1 MMLMIRE
8 DDLTLVLAKRRNFIG
23 VRPLWDSI
31 LIFITGL
38 FYIPAA
44 VAIPNEIC
52 RWIMLGFGVLVT
64 GYGIVEICGRRFT
77 TENLYK
83 EIAGMNI
90 ISSSIVAIAQPGVP
104 DSNQYLL
111 YYDTGWDCWFF
122 PNRRSTPDVS
132 DDERDL
138 LNYLNAEF
146 KIPVQD
152 CALDMHGTE
161 ESTKYST
168 EHDEERHYLYRIYAG
183 DVQSLPEL
191 WSLEGEFTVGG
202 HRCKWMTISEML
214 ADSRIKEVNYD
225 VVTAVRDNL

>member
-8 DDLTLVLAKRRNFIG
+8 DNLTLVLAKRRNFIG

-44 VAIPNEIC
+44 VVIPNEIC
-52 RWIMLGFGVLVT
+52 KWIMIGFGALVT

-83 EIAGMNI
+83 EIARMNI

-111 YYDTGWDCWFF
+111 YYDAGWDCWFF
-122 PNRRSTPDVS
+122 PNRRSTPDIS
-132 DDERDL
+132 DDERDF
-138 LNYLNAEF
+138 LNYSNTEF

-152 CALDMHGTE
+152 CTLDLHGTE
-161 ESTKYST
+161 ESAKQST
-168 EHDEERHYLYRIYAG
+168 EHNEERHYLYRFYAG
-183 DVQSLPEL
+183 VVRTLPEQ
-191 WSLEGEFTVGG
+191 WSLEGEFEIGG
-202 HRCKWMTISEML
+202 HRCKWMTIADML
-214 ADSRIKEVNYD
+214 ADERINAINHD
-225 VVTAVRDNL
+225 VVTAVRDKL

>member
-1 MMLMIRE
+1 MIRE
-8 DDLTLVLAKRRNFIG
+8 DNLTLVLAKRRNFIG

-44 VAIPNEIC
+44 VVIPNEIC
-52 RWIMLGFGVLVT
+52 KWIMIGFGALVT

-83 EIAGMNI
+83 EIARMNI

-111 YYDTGWDCWFF
+111 YYDAGWDCWFF
-122 PNRRSTPDVS
+122 PNRRSTPDIS
-132 DDERDL
+132 DDERDF
-138 LNYLNAEF
+138 LNYSNTEF

-152 CALDMHGTE
+152 CTLDLHGTE
-161 ESTKYST
+161 ESAKQST
-168 EHDEERHYLYRIYAG
+168 EHNEERHYLYRFYAG
-183 DVQSLPEL
+183 VVRTLPEQ
-191 WSLEGEFTVGG
+191 WSLEGEFEIGG
-202 HRCKWMTISEML
+202 HRCKWMTIADML
-214 ADSRIKEVNYD
+214 ADERINAINHD
-225 VVTAVRDNL
+225 VVTAVRDKL

>member
-31 LIFITGL
+31 LIFSTGL

-44 VAIPNEIC
+44 VVIPNEIC
-52 RWIMLGFGVLVT
+52 KWIMIGFGALVT

-111 YYDTGWDCWFF
+111 YYDAGWDCWFF
-122 PNRRSTPDVS
+122 PNPRLRSVRESSHSASTFRNFPSVPLNFELKICSPSSEHRRSVS
-132 DDERDL
+132 
-138 LNYLNAEF
+138 YTSF
-146 KIPVQD
+146 P
-152 CALDMHGTE
+152 
-161 ESTKYST
+161 
-168 EHDEERHYLYRIYAG
+168 
-183 DVQSLPEL
+183 
-191 WSLEGEFTVGG
+191 
-202 HRCKWMTISEML
+202 
-214 ADSRIKEVNYD
+214 
-225 VVTAVRDNL
+225 